1 MKTQHYLNAMRGQKK
16 KKIHALFRLLV
27 INTLR
32 STETLAQIRQ
42 QTWHNYISLSEIKS
56 HSMY

>member
-1 MKTQHYLNAMRGQKK
+1 METQHYLNAMRGQKK
-16 KKIHALFRLLV
+16 KKHALFRLLV
-27 INTLR
+27 ISTLR